1 MANWNKS
8 SYLKA
13 NIRQGGSM
21 TQQIELAAIVSLV
34 LWYTLW
40 AALRRPRFENE
51 EDRNGV

>member
-8 SYLKA
+8 SYLKS

-21 TQQIELAAIVSLV
+21 TQQLELAAILSLV
-34 LWYTLW
+34 MWYTLW

-51 EDRNGV
+51 EESNGA

>member
-13 NIRQGGSM
+13 NIRQGGLM

-40 AALRRPRFENE
+40 AALRRPRSENE